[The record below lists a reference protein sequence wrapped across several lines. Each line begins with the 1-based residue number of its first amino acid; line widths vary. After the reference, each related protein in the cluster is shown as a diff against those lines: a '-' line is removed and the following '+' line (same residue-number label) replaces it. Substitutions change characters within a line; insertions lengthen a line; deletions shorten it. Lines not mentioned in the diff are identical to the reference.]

1 MTKPQAE
8 IIMGLAANGLNISRT
23 AKATYRHRNTV
34 CAHIRNIK
42 ESTGKNPTDFYD
54 MIELEKE
61 ARQVLGY
68 EAKQEETT

>member
-1 MTKPQAE
+1 MTRLQAE
-8 IIMGLAANGLNISRT
+8 IIKGLAENGLSKTKT
-23 AKATYRHRNTV
+23 ARALYRHRNTV
-34 CAHIRNIK
+34 VFHVEKVK
-42 ESTGKNPTDFYD
+42 ESTGKDPMDFYD